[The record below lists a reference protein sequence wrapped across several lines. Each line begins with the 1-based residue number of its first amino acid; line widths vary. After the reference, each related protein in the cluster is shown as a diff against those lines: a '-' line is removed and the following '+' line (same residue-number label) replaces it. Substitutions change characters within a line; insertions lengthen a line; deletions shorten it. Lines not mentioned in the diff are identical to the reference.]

1 MYKYNFLDLLRKL
14 PYEDYQ
20 IAMKWIPMRLNIA
33 PSTWKSWIYAK
44 KDSSLELTPSNLTL
58 LASFFN
64 CSIEKLINTESTK
77 RKSLWK
83 EFQDHLSTGRNQLE
97 MQFEEN

>member
-1 MYKYNFLDLLRKL
+1 MYKYNFHYLLWKL

-20 IAMKWIPMRLNIA
+20 IAMKWIPERLNIA

-44 KDSSLELTPSNLTL
+44 RDSTLELTPSNLTL
-58 LASFFN
+58 LASFFQ
-64 CSIEKLINTESTK
+64 CSIEKLINTQTK
-77 RKSLWK
+77 SSMWTEFK
-83 EFQDHLSTGRNQLE
+83 EYKNIGRRQLK